1 MLNFE
6 GCGRK
11 RPWPNVKYY
20 SRICLDGLRDTK
32 EPHSA
37 SIVGLYF
44 EIENR
49 DLTNKKQTGSS

>member
-1 MLNFE
+1 MLYFE

-20 SRICLDGLRDTK
+20 SRIFLEGLRNTK

-37 SIVGLYF
+37 SIVGLYA
-44 EIENR
+44 EI
-49 DLTNKKQTGSS
+49 